1 MNHREIEERSI
12 PDRYVRGRLEPE
24 ERELFEEHMLDCE
37 TCQEEVEVTQSF
49 RAALVRA
56 ASDDTARVVVGSAL
70 GGWLARHRLALVGAA
85 VAALLPALLLV
96 LRNHDLEQDIERLSK
111 PHVSVPS
118 VLLTIA
124 RGPEETPVVVTPPNR
139 SAAWW
144 ALEVGVSDRAAAYS
158 TRLLDAADRNLWRAD
173 DVLADRSGRL
183 VLTFPAGFLTAGDY
197 RLVVDGVT
205 VDGQGLDQASY
216 RFRIRR

>member
-12 PDRYVRGRLEPE
+12 PDRYVRGRLELE

-56 ASDDTARVVVGSAL
+56 ASDDTARAVVGGAL
-70 GGWLARHRLALVGAA
+70 GGWLVRHRLALVGAA
-85 VAALLPALLLV
+85 VVALLPALLLV
-96 LRNHDLEQDIERLSK
+96 SRNRGLEQEIEFLSK

-118 VLLTIA
+118 VFLTVA
-124 RGPEETPVVVTPPNR
+124 RAPQEAPIEVTPPER
-139 SAAWW
+139 GAAWW

-158 TRLLDAADRNLWRAD
+158 TRLFDDEDRSLWYAD
-173 DVLADRSGRL
+173 DVMVDRSGRL
-183 VLTFPAGFLTAGDY
+183 VLTFPAGFLAAGDY

-205 VDGQGLDQASY
+205 ADGQSLEQASFA
-216 RFRIRR
+216 FRVRR